1 MDDAPVLCKS
11 GGMKSASHKP
21 IANAL
26 PAPAWF
32 VVSALFHYLGPAF
45 AVLLFARVA
54 PLGVAWLR
62 IATSAVL
69 LAVWR
74 RPWRHLVRQDA
85 HTRRT
90 IAGLGLAIGG
100 MNACFYLA
108 IDRLPLATVGAIEFI
123 GPISLAA
130 AGLRTPRNRVAL
142 ALAAAGVALLTRAH
156 LGGSPLGLL
165 FAFANAALFTL
176 YIVLGHR
183 LAAATHDG
191 SEPVDRLAAA
201 MLVALLPAALL
212 GLLPA
217 LPAMASPLLL
227 AAGAGVGVCSSVIPY
242 VCDQFAMARL
252 PRASFA
258 LLLSL
263 LPAVACLVGALVL
276 HQFPGPRE
284 TLGIGLVAAAV
295 ALHRPRAA
303 GSSPHHSREVS
314 PWNTSDSE
322 PPA

>member
-1 MDDAPVLCKS
+1 MDDAPLLCKS
-11 GGMKSASHKP
+11 AGMKNASHKHFSLL
-21 IANAL
+21 L
-26 PAPAWF
+26 PAHAWF

-45 AVLLFARVA
+45 AVLLFARVP

-62 IATSAVL
+62 IATSALL
-69 LAVWR
+69 LAAWR
-74 RPWRHLVRQDA
+74 RPWRHLPRHDA

-90 IAGLGLAIGG
+90 IAALGLVIGG
-100 MNACFYLA
+100 MNASFYLA

-123 GPISLAA
+123 GPIALAA
-130 AGLRTPRNRVAL
+130 VGLRTPRNRVAL

-165 FAFANAALFTL
+165 FAFANAGLFTL

-183 LAAATHDG
+183 LATVTRDG
-191 SEPVDRLAAA
+191 SDAVDRLATA

-212 GLLPA
+212 GFVPA
-217 LPAMASPLLL
+217 LPAMADPMLL
-227 AAGAGVGVCSSVIPY
+227 AAGAGVGICSSVIPY

-263 LPAVACLVGALVL
+263 LPAIACLVGALVL
-276 HQFPGPRE
+276 HQFPGSRDM
-284 TLGIGLVAAAV
+284 LGIALVAGAV
-295 ALHRPRAA
+295 ALHRPGVAIP
-303 GSSPHHSREVS
+303 SPRHPHEVP